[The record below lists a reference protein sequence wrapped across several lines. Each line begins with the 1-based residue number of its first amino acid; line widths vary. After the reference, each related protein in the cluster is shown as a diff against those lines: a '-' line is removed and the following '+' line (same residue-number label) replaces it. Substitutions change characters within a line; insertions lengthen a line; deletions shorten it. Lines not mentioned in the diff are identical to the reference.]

1 MFEEGLQARGQKAVD
16 NALRMARTY
25 QTDKPEKT
33 RLAVR
38 VANVL
43 FMICNISQTDQL
55 LFPATVDNVTSL
67 LVNNMDTPRLTIKN
81 EVEKIVEFLCDNNI
95 IRREQ
100 GKQGAPDT
108 FMFYS
113 EEEMKVAQLIK
124 NQVVDNNT
132 QAEQLKDIFNKYIT
146 ALKNKEQY
154 KTRSFSV
161 GLTIKQRTFLSNN
174 PDVMVEFVM
183 DPDYDTAEQLALQN
197 SNTNRMVYYVG
208 PQYRENRRLYNAFYW
223 YCQAER
229 YMSTPSQTRIM
240 PIPVRN
246 LPSVPRNFTKD
257 LLKKSLKRFW
267 TPVLLFPDYT

>member
-1 MFEEGLQARGQKAVD
+1 MD

-197 SNTNRMVYYVG
+197 SNTNRMVYC
-208 PQYRENRRLYNAFYW
+208 R
-223 YCQAER
+223 
-229 YMSTPSQTRIM
+229 S
-240 PIPVRN
+240 
-246 LPSVPRNFTKD
+246 SV
-257 LLKKSLKRFW
+257 S
-267 TPVLLFPDYT
+267 

>member
-1 MFEEGLQARGQKAVD
+1 MWQKEVKGNERSIIKVIHSTAQANADAELGKFISFDELYNNMFEEGLQARGQKAVD

-100 GKQGAPDT
+100 GKQGAP
-108 FMFYS
+108 
-113 EEEMKVAQLIK
+113 
-124 NQVVDNNT
+124 
-132 QAEQLKDIFNKYIT
+132 
-146 ALKNKEQY
+146 
-154 KTRSFSV
+154 
-161 GLTIKQRTFLSNN
+161 
-174 PDVMVEFVM
+174 
-183 DPDYDTAEQLALQN
+183 
-197 SNTNRMVYYVG
+197 
-208 PQYRENRRLYNAFYW
+208 
-223 YCQAER
+223 
-229 YMSTPSQTRIM
+229 
-240 PIPVRN
+240 
-246 LPSVPRNFTKD
+246 
-257 LLKKSLKRFW
+257 
-267 TPVLLFPDYT
+267 